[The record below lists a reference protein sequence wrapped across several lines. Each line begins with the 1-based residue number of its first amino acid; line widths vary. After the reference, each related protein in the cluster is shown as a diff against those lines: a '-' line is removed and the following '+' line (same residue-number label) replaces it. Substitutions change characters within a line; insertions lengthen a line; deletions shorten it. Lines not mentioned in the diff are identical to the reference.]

1 MLQSPTYS
9 GKSGNSGNSNWNI
22 QTPGGIVQGLKNES
36 KMSGNSGNSGWISG
50 VVVAA
55 VAAAV
60 VVAVVVAAAFTN
72 KKNYLC
78 LGLY

>member
-9 GKSGNSGNSNWNI
+9 GNSDQNI
-22 QTPGGIVQGLKNES
+22 QTPGGIAQGLKNES
-36 KMSGNSGNSGWISG
+36 EMSRNSGNSRWISG
-50 VVVAA
+50 VVVVAV
-55 VAAAV
+55 VAA

>member
-1 MLQSPTYS
+1 
-9 GKSGNSGNSNWNI
+9 
-22 QTPGGIVQGLKNES
+22 
-36 KMSGNSGNSGWISG
+36 MSGNSRNSRWISG
-50 VVVAA
+50 VVAVAV

-60 VVAVVVAAAFTN
+60 VAVVVAAAVAAAAFTN

>member
-9 GKSGNSGNSNWNI
+9 GKFRKF
-22 QTPGGIVQGLKNES
+22 QTPGGIAQGLKNES
-36 KMSGNSGNSGWISG
+36 EMSRNSRNSGWISG
-50 VVVAA
+50 VVVVA
-55 VAAAV
+55 VVAAV
-60 VVAVVVAAAFTN
+60 VVVAVVVAAVVVAAAFTN

>member
-1 MLQSPTYS
+1 
-9 GKSGNSGNSNWNI
+9 
-22 QTPGGIVQGLKNES
+22 
-36 KMSGNSGNSGWISG
+36 MSGNSGNSGWISG
-50 VVVAA
+50 VVVAV

>member
-9 GKSGNSGNSNWNI
+9 GKSGNSNRNI
-22 QTPGGIVQGLKNES
+22 QTPGGIAQGLKNES
-36 KMSGNSGNSGWISG
+36 KMSGNSRNSGWISG
-50 VVVAA
+50 V
-55 VAAAV
+55 V

>member
-9 GKSGNSGNSNWNI
+9 RKSGNSDRNI
-22 QTPGGIVQGLKNES
+22 QTPGGIAQGLKYES
-36 KMSGNSGNSGWISG
+36 EMSRNSRNSGWISG
-50 VVVAA
+50 VVVVA
-55 VAAAV
+55 VVSAAAV
-60 VVAVVVAAAFTN
+60 VVAVVVAAFTN